1 LAIQNPTMKKLKC
14 NESVCLSKQ
23 VLTTN
28 DEVST
33 IEDEL

>member
-1 LAIQNPTMKKLKC
+1 MKKL
-14 NESVCLSKQ
+14 NYGESVCLSKQ

-33 IEDEL
+33 IEDEHL